1 MAVVLMN
8 LSEFIHKVFI
18 LSLETLAKKNM
29 YVPSVKEDDYLILK
43 TGISD
48 DIFWDNIVDSSI
60 KIGDIFVCYL
70 VSLLYKIF
78 WNWFT
83 NE

>member
-18 LSLETLAKKNM
+18 LSLETLAKNM

-48 DIFWDNIVDSSI
+48 DIF
-60 KIGDIFVCYL
+60 
-70 VSLLYKIF
+70 
-78 WNWFT
+78 
-83 NE
+83 